1 MAESTFV
8 SQYPLPPKKLYK
20 DGALQSEPPKPP
32 AEGDTYAM
40 FGTSYSTEEKL
51 PSLEEAGRKVLY
63 DAGKKR
69 TEELKRLNKLLL
81 QTFLSLVQTLCT
93 EPDPEAYRAKVD
105 EIEEILMNMH
115 HLINTLRPDQAHQNI
130 LRLLEK
136 LATLRREATS
146 TLQQS
151 LEASQKVLDNA
162 RVMLQTS
169 AESETVTFDPAA
181 FTSTIAVLHQKDS
194 DKDKQA
200 SETATALEARSKRL
214 EEEQNIM
221 KEELERIA
229 QESM

>member
-93 EPDPEAYRAKVD
+93 EPDPEAYRAKVR
-105 EIEEILMNMH
+105 EQRPGRSEQISPNPVNFCILCCTMY
-115 HLINTLRPDQAHQNI
+115 RW
-130 LRLLEK
+130 
-136 LATLRREATS
+136 
-146 TLQQS
+146 
-151 LEASQKVLDNA
+151 
-162 RVMLQTS
+162 
-169 AESETVTFDPAA
+169 
-181 FTSTIAVLHQKDS
+181 
-194 DKDKQA
+194 
-200 SETATALEARSKRL
+200 
-214 EEEQNIM
+214 M
-221 KEELERIA
+221 K
-229 QESM
+229 